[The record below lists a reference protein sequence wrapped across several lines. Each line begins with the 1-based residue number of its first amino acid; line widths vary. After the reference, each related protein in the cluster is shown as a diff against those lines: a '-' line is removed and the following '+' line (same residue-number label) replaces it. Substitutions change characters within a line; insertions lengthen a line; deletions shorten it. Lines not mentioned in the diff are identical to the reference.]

1 VLDDYSALRGLDE
14 SLFKQ
19 RLNVLSTTPGQQ
31 YDANQTPSTRFTGSG
46 EFRAENEPYGVMITF
61 MASGDD
67 LPHPDQDAERERSIG
82 QREKSSPAED
92 EDADDGKSDA
102 PRVEMTIRNAAG
114 ELIRTRKLRVHQGV
128 NRIVWG
134 MEGDGVRP
142 MPGPQAA
149 ELEDGL
155 PGGAEVPPGEHEVML
170 HLAVGG
176 EEPAT
181 TSSRVTVLADPRST
195 VSADA
200 RLRNYHTMLTLQ
212 EMQETAVSAV
222 ERIIHSRADI
232 DTVLSLIAKKQKPG
246 EEEDE
251 AMKALSKQAAEVL
264 KGLDALE
271 KRFRTPP
278 DTKGIVYDDDK
289 VANMIGMAM
298 NYVGSSGDAPTPT
311 ADVYIK
317 LAAQTLDE
325 AWTDL
330 DRYMAEDLASFSRS
344 VSGAGI
350 GLFQSSALP

>member
-1 VLDDYSALRGLDE
+1 
-14 SLFKQ
+14 
-19 RLNVLSTTPGQQ
+19 
-31 YDANQTPSTRFTGSG
+31 
-46 EFRAENEPYGVMITF
+46 
-61 MASGDD
+61 
-67 LPHPDQDAERERSIG
+67 
-82 QREKSSPAED
+82 
-92 EDADDGKSDA
+92 
-102 PRVEMTIRNAAG
+102 
-114 ELIRTRKLRVHQGV
+114 
-128 NRIVWG
+128 
-134 MEGDGVRP
+134 
-142 MPGPQAA
+142 
-149 ELEDGL
+149 
-155 PGGAEVPPGEHEVML
+155 
-170 HLAVGG
+170 
-176 EEPAT
+176 
-181 TSSRVTVLADPRST
+181 
-195 VSADA
+195 
-200 RLRNYHTMLTLQ
+200 
-212 EMQETAVSAV
+212 MQETAVSAV